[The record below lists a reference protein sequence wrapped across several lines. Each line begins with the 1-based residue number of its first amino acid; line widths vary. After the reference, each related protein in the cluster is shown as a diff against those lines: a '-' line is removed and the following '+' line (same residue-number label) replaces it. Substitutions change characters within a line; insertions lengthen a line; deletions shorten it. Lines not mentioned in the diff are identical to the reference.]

1 VPYPPYLCQI
11 RAILPIIIPT
21 SRNVAPVYELYGLT
35 EGEEEEEVRAAESS

>member
-11 RAILPIIIPT
+11 RVILPIIIPT

-35 EGEEEEEVRAAESS
+35 EGEEEEVRAAESS